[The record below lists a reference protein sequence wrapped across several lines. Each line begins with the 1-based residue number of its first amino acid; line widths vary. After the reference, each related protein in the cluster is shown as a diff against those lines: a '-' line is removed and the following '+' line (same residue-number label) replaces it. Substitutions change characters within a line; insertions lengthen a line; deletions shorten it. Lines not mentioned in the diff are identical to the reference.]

1 MAILT
6 FDMEEG
12 QLEDF
17 SPDGQKLSYR
27 LLFGRG
33 RGWLHRDQALTHL
46 ARVRGMEPG
55 EAGRIAA
62 FLASA
67 GILSHFKRRMAPEDW
82 GQILQELPDPAGVA
96 A

>member
-6 FDMEEG
+6 FGMEEG

-27 LLFGRG
+27 LLYGRG
-33 RGWLHRDQALTHL
+33 LGWLHRDQALAHL
-46 ARVRGMEPG
+46 ARVRRLAPG

-62 FLASA
+62 FLLGA
-67 GILSHFKRRMAPEDW
+67 GILSHFKHRMAPEDW
-82 GQILQELPDPAGVA
+82 GQILEELPDPAGVA